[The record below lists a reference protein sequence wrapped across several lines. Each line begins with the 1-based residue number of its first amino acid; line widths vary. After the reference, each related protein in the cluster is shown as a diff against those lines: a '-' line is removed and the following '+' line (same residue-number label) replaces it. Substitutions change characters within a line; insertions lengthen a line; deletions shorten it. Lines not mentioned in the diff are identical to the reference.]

1 MLAPFASRR
10 TDKVMQL
17 GNPARFL
24 ASLASLGW
32 RRLTL
37 LAVAGVTAFTVV
49 IGGSWYLSRPA
60 LEVAFVGLG
69 AADVARIGVV
79 LRDNGIAWDVS
90 TDGTRVLVAKA
101 QTSRARALLAQ
112 RGLPGSGGGWELFD
126 KLGPMGLTSFMQE
139 VTRARA
145 LEGELARTIQGLR
158 GVIAA
163 RVHIVMADP
172 GSFRR
177 AAQPPSASVVIRTE
191 LADDATAVPAIRH
204 LVAAA
209 VPGMTVENVRILS
222 AHGAVL
228 SAEGDDSA
236 PSRLHELQR
245 NVATSLQNN
254 VRRTLAPY
262 LGVGNIE
269 VSASVVLNIDRR
281 QTTETA
287 FDPDKRVER
296 SSRVVRESGSTQ
308 TGANR
313 QTVSVEQNVPGEPA
327 AAAGEASRK
336 ATQKREEINN
346 FEVPSRSTATTSAG
360 YRVERIAAAVVVNRK
375 RLVEQLGGSP
385 SPEALTREIAE
396 IERLAAAA
404 AGIDAARGDKLTVAA
419 LDFGAE
425 TQSLQPAPAPGATEL
440 LASHA
445 GTALQAGAI
454 LIVALLVLILGFR
467 PLTRALLRVPAPAPQ
482 APQALVTG
490 TAGSAGAAIAGA
502 AGSGIGATP
511 PVEAATRPVSRIAA
525 AFEQRRDALPGRR
538 VAEMVELDREQAVT
552 VLRRWVREGAGR

>member
-1 MLAPFASRR
+1 
-10 TDKVMQL
+10 MQL
-17 GNPARFL
+17 GNHARFL

-32 RRLTL
+32 RRLAL

-79 LRDNGIAWDVS
+79 LRDSGIAWDVS
-90 TDGTRVLVAKA
+90 ADGTRVLVAKA
-101 QTSRARALLAQ
+101 QTARARALLAQ
-112 RGLPGSGGGWELFD
+112 RGLPGAGGGWELFD

-177 AAQPPSASVVIRTE
+177 APQPPSASVVIRTE

-228 SAEGDDSA
+228 SAEGDDTA

-245 NVATSLQNN
+245 SVATNLQNN

-281 QTTETA
+281 QITETA

-296 SSRVVRESGSTQ
+296 SSRVLRESGSTQ

-313 QTVSVEQNVPGEPA
+313 QNVSVEQNVPGEPA
-327 AAAGEASRK
+327 AANGEASRK

-396 IERLAAAA
+396 IERLATAA

-425 TQSLQPAPAPGATEL
+425 AQSLQPAPPPGAVEL
-440 LASHA
+440 LARHA
-445 GTALQAGAI
+445 GTALEAAAI
-454 LIVALLVLILGFR
+454 LLVALLVLVLGFR
-467 PLTRALLRVPAPAPQ
+467 PLTRALLRAPPAAQETPPALTASASP
-482 APQALVTG
+482 ATG
-490 TAGSAGAAIAGA
+490 AGAGA
-502 AGSGIGATP
+502 LP
-511 PVEAATRPVSRIAA
+511 PAEAAARPVSRIAA